1 MREISRLLKA
11 QPGKLLRETIGL
23 AGLCA
28 LIVTGFLLP
37 ALAG

>member
-1 MREISRLLKA
+1 MHEISRLLNA
-11 QPGKLLRETIGL
+11 EPGKLVREMVGL

-37 ALAG
+37 ALTN

>member
-1 MREISRLLKA
+1 MNAISRLLNTE
-11 QPGKLLRETIGL
+11 PGKLVREMIGL

-37 ALAG
+37 AIAG